1 MSRGVGWGEDTIEP
15 ITVSL
20 PEKSACNLVL
30 NQEKLGFNRANNN
43 AIFKKQQTRPLHPL
57 FGREATPSL
66 VFFLL

>member
-30 NQEKLGFNRANNN
+30 NQEKQGFNRANNN
-43 AIFKKQQTRPLHPL
+43 AIFKKQQTRP
-57 FGREATPSL
+57 
-66 VFFLL
+66 